1 MNWLYNNEEVESI
14 NDLPEGAYGFIYRIL
29 NPDGKFYIGKKSL
42 IHNVK
47 KALTKKELAEQS
59 GPGRKATKK
68 VVQKESD
75 WKTYYG
81 SADGLKED
89 LEKIGKEN
97 FTREI
102 IKICYNKKELTYWEI
117 AIQCKEDVLTSN
129 SYNSNILGKFFRK
142 DFLK

>member
-1 MNWLYNNEEVESI
+1 MNWLYNNKIVESI
-14 NDLPEGAYGFIYRIL
+14 TDLPEETYGFIYRIIS
-29 NPDGKFYIGKKSL
+29 PTGKFYIGKKSL
-42 IHNVK
+42 IHNIK
-47 KALTKKELAEQS
+47 KPLTKKEIAEQS

-81 SADGLKED
+81 SAKDLKED
-89 LEKIGKEN
+89 LDKIGKEN

-102 IKICYNKKELTYWEI
+102 IKICYTKKELTYWEI
-117 AIQCKEDVLTSN
+117 AIQCKEDVLFRDT
-129 SYNSNILGKFFRK
+129 YNDNINGCYYRK